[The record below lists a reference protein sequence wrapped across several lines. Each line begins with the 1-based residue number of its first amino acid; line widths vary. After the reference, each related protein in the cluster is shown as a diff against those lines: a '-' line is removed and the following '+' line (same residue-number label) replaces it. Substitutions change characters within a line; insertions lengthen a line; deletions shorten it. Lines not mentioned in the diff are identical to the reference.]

1 MRGDSVEALEGLS
14 PTSPYRT
21 TMLHTQGLAALLEGD
36 LDQADASFAHAY
48 DLAVSIETSPVAAL
62 VLTEQ
67 FLVAVERD
75 DWTMADS
82 LIKRSL
88 EIVTRGPFDGY
99 WTSALVYAAAAHAA
113 VHRGASPEARS
124 T

>member
-1 MRGDSVEALEGLS
+1 MV
-14 PTSPYRT
+14 
-21 TMLHTQGLAALLEGD
+21 HTQGLADLLEGD

-48 DLAVSIETSPVAAL
+48 DLAVSIETPPVAAL

-67 FLVAVERD
+67 FLVAIERD
-75 DWTMADS
+75 EWTAADS

-88 EIVTRGPFDGY
+88 EIVTRGPFESY

-113 VHRGASPEARS
+113 AHRGAMPEARELPG
-124 T
+124 